1 MTECPT
7 ALLLGSPVLPD
18 GAPDWNAA
26 LSSHGPAPAAAGA
39 RGAFAVCQPL
49 PDGRAFLA
57 VDRFAAQTLCWRVDN
72 GVLRC
77 AERADELGATEV
89 DVQAVFDYLYF
100 HAIPSP
106 RTIFRGVQR
115 LPAGHYAMFEQGQVA
130 VAHYWSQQFR
140 PVEKPD
146 FAALRDEFRGLLRK
160 AVAAQLEEGI
170 PACFLSGGTDSSTV
184 AGLVKQAAGRVSTY
198 SIGFDAA
205 GYDEMEYARIAA
217 KHFGTDHHEYYV
229 TPDDLVRSIAD
240 VAQSYDQ
247 PFGNSS
253 VLPAHYCALQAR
265 RDGVT
270 KLLAGDGGDELF
282 GGNTRYATQRLY
294 GLYAQLPALL
304 RSAFIEPILGL
315 PGAGAIPLLR
325 KGASYVRDAKVPL
338 PDRLQHYNLLR
349 RLGLG
354 EVLTPEFLAQ
364 VRPEDALAQQRAVW
378 SAAHADE
385 NIDRM
390 LAFDWRYTLAES
402 DLPKVRG
409 ACALAGMKVGFPLLD
424 ERLLEFSMRLPAD
437 YKLRGSKLRWFFK
450 EALRDFLPAAIIT
463 KEKKGFGLPFG
474 VWANRHPALKALA
487 TDSLRGFAD
496 RGVVQPAFLKT
507 LLEEHLPTHPG
518 YYGEMVWILMML
530 EQWLRAHAPDW
541 SVPA

>member
-1 MTECPT
+1 MTECHAT
-7 ALLLGSPVLPD
+7 LLLGSPVLPN
-18 GAPDWNAA
+18 GASDWNTA
-26 LSSHGPAPAAAGA
+26 LNSQGPAQAAASA
-39 RGAFAVCQPL
+39 RGAFATCQPL

-57 VDRFAAQTLCWRVDN
+57 VDRFAAQTLCWRVD
-72 GVLRC
+72 GGALRC
-77 AERADELGATEV
+77 AERADALGAREV
-89 DVQAVFDYLYF
+89 DLQAVFDYLYF

-115 LPAGHYAMFEQGQVA
+115 LPPGHYAMFDQGQVT
-130 VAHYWSQQFR
+130 VAPYWSQDFR
-140 PVEKPD
+140 PIQKPA
-146 FAALRDEFRGLLRK
+146 FTALSDEFRGLLRQ
-160 AVAAQLEEGI
+160 AVAAQLEEGT

-184 AGLVKQAAGRVSTY
+184 AGLIKQAAGRVSTY

-229 TPDDLVRSIAD
+229 TPEDLVHSIAD
-240 VAQSYDQ
+240 VAKSYDQ

-294 GLYAQLPALL
+294 GLYQQLPALL
-304 RSAFIEPILGL
+304 REAVIEPILGL
-315 PGAGAIPLLR
+315 PAAGAIPLLR

-349 RLGLG
+349 RLGLSD
-354 EVLTPEFLAQ
+354 VLTPAFLAQ
-364 VRPEDALAQQRAVW
+364 VRPEDSLEQQRAVW

-385 NIDRM
+385 DIDRM

-424 ERLLEFSMRLPAD
+424 ERLLEFSMRLPAN
-437 YKLRGSKLRWFFK
+437 YKLRGNKLRWFFK

-474 VWANRHPALKALA
+474 VWANRHSALNALA
-487 TDSLRGFAD
+487 TDSLRSFAG
-496 RGVVQPAFLKT
+496 RGIVQASFLKT
-507 LLEEHLPTHPG
+507 LLEEQLPAHPG

-541 SVPA
+541 SVTT